1 MGKRVAAAALFT
13 ALVAGACTHSAA
25 FSASS
30 RPIVRLVSDTTTT
43 QALAAEYARAL
54 PNVDLRLVT
63 TAAMTQ
69 GTMMAI
75 QHGDADMG
83 FVLADVA
90 YLANL
95 NLSSHAEKNTVPLRG
110 MAALQT
116 APVHLL
122 ARRGVTA
129 ADLLQHKPLHVAT
142 NGAFSSQAML
152 AQLVLG
158 AFEFTDPRV
167 VKAPVPQEEIPRQMG
182 EGVIDVAFVT
192 AYYPSQSVTAAAKAG
207 AELLPIDNDLAERFR
222 HTYPFVRRVVIPTH
236 TYPGQTAAVRTIGVD
251 RLLVC
256 RSDLDEM
263 LVHDL
268 TRVFIEAVPRIFASL
283 RASSRQ
289 IDLDR
294 ASATPIPLHN
304 GAALYYRE
312 RELTP

>member
-1 MGKRVAAAALFT
+1 MRKRVAAAVLLT
-13 ALVAGACTHSAA
+13 ALVGGACTRSAA

-54 PNVDLRLVT
+54 PSVDVRLVT
-63 TAAMTQ
+63 AGISQ

-75 QHGDADMG
+75 QRGDADMG

-95 NLSSHAEKNTVPLRG
+95 NLSSHAEKTIVPLRG

-122 ARRGVTA
+122 ARRGITS
-129 ADLLQHKPLHVAT
+129 ADLFHHRHLHVAT

-158 AFEFTDPRV
+158 AFEFEDPSV
-167 VKAPVPQEEIPRQMG
+167 WNAPLTPEEIPRRMG
-182 EGVIDVAFVT
+182 EGGIDVAFVT
-192 AYYPSQSVTAAAKAG
+192 AYYPSQSVTAAANVG
-207 AELLPIDNDLAERFR
+207 AQLLPIDNDLAERFR
-222 HTYPFVRRVVIPTH
+222 HTYPFVRRVVIPPH

-268 TRVFIEAVPRIFASL
+268 TRVFIDAVPRIFASL
-283 RASSRQ
+283 RASSRL

>member
-1 MGKRVAAAALFT
+1 MRQRAAVGVLLATLASAGCERQT
-13 ALVAGACTHSAA
+13 AL
-25 FSASS
+25 SAST
-30 RPIVRLVSDTTTT
+30 RRVVRLVSDTTTT
-43 QALAAEYARAL
+43 QSLAAEYARSL
-54 PNVDLRLVT
+54 PSVDVRLVT
-63 TAAMTQ
+63 AGGFM
-69 GTMMAI
+69 GTVMAI
-75 QHGDADMG
+75 QRGDADMG

-95 NLSSHAEKNTVPLRG
+95 DVGSRAGTAGVPLRG

-122 ARRGVTA
+122 ARRGISA
-129 ADLLQHKPLHVAT
+129 ADIVHHKHLRVGT

-158 AFEFTDPRV
+158 AYEFEDASVRN
-167 VKAPVPQEEIPRQMG
+167 APLTSDEISRAMADG
-182 EGVIDVAFVT
+182 TIDVAFVT
-192 AYYPSQSVTAAAKAG
+192 AYYPSQSVTAAAQTG
-207 AELLPIDNDLAERFR
+207 AELLPIDGDLAERFR
-222 HTYPFVRRVVIPTH
+222 HKYPFVRRVVIPPH
-236 TYPGQTAAVRTIGVD
+236 TYPGQPAAVRTIGVD

-256 RSDLDEM
+256 RSDLDET
-263 LVHDL
+263 LAHDL

-283 RASSRQ
+283 RASSRM